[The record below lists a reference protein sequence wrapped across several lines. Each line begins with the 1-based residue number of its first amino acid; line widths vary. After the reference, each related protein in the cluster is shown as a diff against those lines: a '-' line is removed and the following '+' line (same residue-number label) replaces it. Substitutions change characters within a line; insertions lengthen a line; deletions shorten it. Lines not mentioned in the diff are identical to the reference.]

1 MVLDIEVYMKIL
13 WSPTTMLEAIEDGA
27 QLHPAYPFTYD

>member
-1 MVLDIEVYMKIL
+1 MVLDIEAWMEIS

-27 QLHPAYPFTYD
+27 QLYPAYPFTYD